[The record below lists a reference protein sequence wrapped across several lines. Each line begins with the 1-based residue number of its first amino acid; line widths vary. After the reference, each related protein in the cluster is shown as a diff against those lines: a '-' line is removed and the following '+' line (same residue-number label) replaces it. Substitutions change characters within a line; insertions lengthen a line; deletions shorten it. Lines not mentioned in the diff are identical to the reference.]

1 MQHWAAPKS
10 PDNDAVMGREKS
22 GRRAGMAGSSVWRLA
37 EGVQQARGG
46 KEVRYLARVLASLH
60 FSRPVLTTND
70 MSPDRVVMQGQSTSA
85 SCKTASSRFD
95 PCPLDRAEE
104 HV

>member
-37 EGVQQARGG
+37 ERVQQAHEGERSKIPRSSLGFTS
-46 KEVRYLARVLASLH
+46 LLPAR
-60 FSRPVLTTND
+60 
-70 MSPDRVVMQGQSTSA
+70 PDDQ
-85 SCKTASSRFD
+85 
-95 PCPLDRAEE
+95 
-104 HV
+104 